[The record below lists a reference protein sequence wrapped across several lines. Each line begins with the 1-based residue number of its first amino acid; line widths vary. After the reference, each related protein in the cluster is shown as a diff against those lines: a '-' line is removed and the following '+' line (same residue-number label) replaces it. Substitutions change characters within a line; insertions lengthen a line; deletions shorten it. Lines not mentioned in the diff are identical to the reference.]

1 MAAANDPGISKI
13 DAVRKALEELGKKA
27 KPGAIRE
34 FVKEKFGLEMS
45 LSHVSNCKTHLRKK
59 KRKKKTAE
67 PAPATAAAAP
77 AKVAS
82 ARASGSGVSLSD
94 IAAVKD
100 LVGRV
105 GEENLKGLID
115 VLGG

>member
-1 MAAANDPGISKI
+1 MAVAKTADISKV

-27 KPGAIRE
+27 KPGAIQE
-34 FVKEKFGLEMS
+34 YVKEKFGLEMS
-45 LSHVSNCKTHLRKK
+45 MSHVSNCKTVLRKK
-59 KRKKKTAE
+59 RRKKNAAE
-67 PAPATAAAAP
+67 PAPDTAVAP
-77 AKVAS
+77 VKTAP
-82 ARASGSGVSLSD
+82 ARASGAAVSLTD

-105 GEENLKGLID
+105 GEENLKSLIG